1 MNIGDGLTIQTRS
14 IGGKPTKGIFLLPHP
29 EDKTKKN
36 NIKPRNRGFPRD
48 RGTNNEKA
56 KSKVKINVPR
66 PRAKPTK
73 PDDDILFLNDKEKV
87 DVSAR
92 KTTEPRT
99 KVENQN
105 MNSKNTKFEK
115 PKQEAPK
122 QKPLVPRNRV
132 WNQNSSNNRSKNV
145 TKTPTEEIKVDTAF
159 VTLTQDQLNTILS
172 LVKTKQDIDV
182 AEIVN
187 KKSKP
192 EGEKKE
198 EGEEENEGKEE
209 DGIHNEP
216 TVVPGL
222 DTGDSGNADEHIG
235 GLLKNGKSKSRSNSA
250 KSTKDVKVDDTKTT
264 PRNKMFD
271 TLGGFGSRERDK
283 DILEQRRQQWIKD
296 LNEQVNKK
304 KQTSSYSLIGT
315 KKKEEKPEKPPPE
328 GNKEKKN
335 EKSSSAPPSA
345 KAKPKKPTIDMNQIN
360 EDLPSA
366 MRSSFFLGEAA
377 PRDHAFSAKKKQ
389 QQQRWREELD
399 KQLLEQKE
407 QQAVRK
413 MRHDEGESPEE
424 GMWARHFDT
433 MKPTTDRSDYKPTNT
448 QRNRDSLEVP
458 TKSKQEITSEV
469 DPVRIGLDE
478 DVSPRTNH
486 LRTMTSLLDPAQID
500 AIELRRQKQQEH
512 RRAITEQVE
521 ERQRIKREEERRRKM
536 EEEDE
541 ERKLEEERMKLQNQF
556 EREKNKQHAMEEKRE
571 KQTQHLYQQ
580 MQEAKASAL
589 KDKLDRREEALRN
602 RGHDTSRLEK
612 THMNTLNIHKNHR
625 SPERGIKVPSI
636 DINDLHSVSQHS
648 ITAST
653 ATNFLQFDKNP
664 VSVITN
670 ANNNGPIKLEI
681 SVNQTSPRNVVE
693 AGSQTDIPSKHRKD
707 KYFHIVSDDET
718 EYLPLP
724 YPSGRRNN
732 ERNNND
738 HEYDKYARDDKYTH
752 EDAHVK
758 SRKNNEKPKWGVGQK
773 KKQYV
778 PASKRYVNST
788 EWKERHE
795 SNVRRRE
802 EQLLAQQ
809 AMNERKKLLAA
820 NKRKGESTVSHR
832 SPSPPVPALRRYN
845 QQQQRERSLSPPKRY
860 HDNSDEGNIRPPP
873 RRNRSRSP
881 PVPHVRNQL
890 REHHHQRDRERTVN
904 ESTERPETAMSVT
917 TDQAKYKPY
926 KHSRDSPVPETIDF
940 VEYRRSDVILDPNQP
955 PSRPETSVQNAITQS
970 FHEMEEAT
978 RGNQEQS
985 KDPLINTDMVKQRE
999 RQDKI
1004 LKEISILRQG
1014 LLLKQREVAS
1024 YPVAMNVENRNLTER
1039 MNDVSMD

>member
-1 MNIGDGLTIQTRS
+1 
-14 IGGKPTKGIFLLPHP
+14 
-29 EDKTKKN
+29 
-36 NIKPRNRGFPRD
+36 
-48 RGTNNEKA
+48 
-56 KSKVKINVPR
+56 
-66 PRAKPTK
+66 
-73 PDDDILFLNDKEKV
+73 
-87 DVSAR
+87 
-92 KTTEPRT
+92 
-99 KVENQN
+99 
-105 MNSKNTKFEK
+105 
-115 PKQEAPK
+115 
-122 QKPLVPRNRV
+122 
-132 WNQNSSNNRSKNV
+132 
-145 TKTPTEEIKVDTAF
+145 
-159 VTLTQDQLNTILS
+159 
-172 LVKTKQDIDV
+172 
-182 AEIVN
+182 
-187 KKSKP
+187 
-192 EGEKKE
+192 
-198 EGEEENEGKEE
+198 
-209 DGIHNEP
+209 
-216 TVVPGL
+216 
-222 DTGDSGNADEHIG
+222 
-235 GLLKNGKSKSRSNSA
+235 
-250 KSTKDVKVDDTKTT
+250 
-264 PRNKMFD
+264 D
-271 TLGGFGSRERDK
+271 TLGGVGSRERDK

-296 LNEQVNKK
+296 LNEQ
-304 KQTSSYSLIGT
+304 SIGT

-328 GNKEKKN
+328 GNK
-335 EKSSSAPPSA
+335 A
-345 KAKPKKPTIDMNQIN
+345 KTSEIHWQCNVTFAIQQDPIVM
-360 EDLPSA
+360 
-366 MRSSFFLGEAA
+366 
-377 PRDHAFSAKKKQ
+377 DHAFSAKKKQ

-433 MKPTTDRSDYKPTNT
+433 MKPTTDSVLTGAHLYWLYGVSQPFMVCGY
-448 QRNRDSLEVP
+448 QSA
-458 TKSKQEITSEV
+458 KSQTVILSPLCSNWLPKANKAMSRELFA
-469 DPVRIGLDE
+469 PKLDE
-478 DVSPRTNH
+478 EVSPRTNH

-589 KDKLDRREEALRN
+589 KDKLERREEALRN

-612 THMNTLNIHKNHR
+612 THMNTLNIQNYSNNYKLTGNIYLYSNIHKNHR

-648 ITAST
+648 ITGE
-653 ATNFLQFDKNP
+653 FDKNP

-670 ANNNGPIKLEI
+670 PNNNGPIKLEI

-693 AGSQTDIPSKHRKD
+693 AGSQTA
-707 KYFHIVSDDET
+707 
-718 EYLPLP
+718 
-724 YPSGRRNN
+724 
-732 ERNNND
+732 RNNND
-738 HEYDKYARDDKYTH
+738 HEYDKYARDDKYSH
-752 EDAHVK
+752 EDAPVK

-773 KKQYV
+773 KKQYK
-778 PASKRYVNST
+778 PASKRYVNSN

-809 AMNERKKLLAA
+809 AMNE
-820 NKRKGESTVSHR
+820 TVRMHAPGLDHKILYSRPDATTNNLDKHWHIVM
-832 SPSPPVPALRRYN
+832 SV
-845 QQQQRERSLSPPKRY
+845 SPPKRY

-890 REHHHQRDRERTVN
+890 REHHHHQRDRERTVN
-904 ESTERPETAMSVT
+904 ESTES
-917 TDQAKYKPY
+917 
-926 KHSRDSPVPETIDF
+926 DSPVPETIDF

-955 PSRPETSVQNAITQS
+955 PSRPETAVQNASKYSKADIT
-970 FHEMEEAT
+970 FVRAIFDEM
-978 RGNQEQS
+978 S
-985 KDPLINTDMVKQRE
+985 ISSDPLINADMVKQRE